1 MDEHA
6 YRVGAAVEYLV
17 RRMETFCT
25 VSGTDVFMY
34 EGRVRAGIPVR
45 MSATDVMRGRAR
57 NYGIHRELYPEDH
70 QEILYGITGGRRSG
84 QGLRGRT
91 QRLAEN
97 GVYGVAR
104 STTASTRCWET
115 WAARRTGPP
124 W

>member
-34 EGRVRAGIPVR
+34 EGRVRAGIPAR
-45 MSATDVMRGRAR
+45 MSATDVMRGQAR

-70 QEILYGITGGRRSG
+70 QEILYGTTGSPEGAEAVRGFVDALSG
-84 QGLRGRT
+84 SLRT
-91 QRLAEN
+91 VCTE
-97 GVYGVAR
+97 
-104 STTASTRCWET
+104 
-115 WAARRTGPP
+115 
-124 W
+124 

>member
-45 MSATDVMRGRAR
+45 MSATNVMRGQAR
-57 NYGIHRELYPEDH
+57 NYGIHRELYPED
-70 QEILYGITGGRRSG
+70 TRRSC
-84 QGLRGRT
+84 
-91 QRLAEN
+91 
-97 GVYGVAR
+97 
-104 STTASTRCWET
+104 TASPDHRRAPKRSGASWTHS
-115 WAARRTGPP
+115 AAR
-124 W
+124 